1 MFITQQSQSSV
12 CVAAAPY
19 AAHRLPCCAS
29 NGCLIGSKMSAAT
42 RVRRVAARR
51 CLLCFGVSGCRTAYG
66 SLAWP
71 TKCGRFA
78 GPPMHCPQAAA
89 CSGSSDV
96 QPDLIA
102 GIRDMLTICLFLFL
116 SDLTCRGRLCFG
128 RGQCKPVFSLTVYLH
143 FFAVSLY
150 VTAFRFQGQL
160 PQDHARCVWFHQCAT
175 QMLKCSRC
183 CRALEYLST

>member
-1 MFITQQSQSSV
+1 MQLV
-12 CVAAAPY
+12 G
-19 AAHRLPCCAS
+19 L
-29 NGCLIGSKMSAAT
+29 MSASSRGASPP
-42 RVRRVAARR
+42 ANARDLHPANR
-51 CLLCFGVSGCRTAYG
+51 IGVMTAEAYD
-66 SLAWP
+66 SLTTEMCAML
-71 TKCGRFA
+71 RA
-78 GPPMHCPQAAA
+78 GPPGGGTWDGVLIGCHGAAV
-89 CSGSSDV
+89 SELH
-96 QPDLIA
+96 PDCDGA
-102 GIRDMLTICLFLFL
+102 F
-116 SDLTCRGRLCFG
+116 CFG